1 MLTAIVRPQ
10 MPRAVRDRAS
20 DGLRE
25 ERSGMSDRV
34 LLVDFEN
41 VQDVELEKLLKE
53 KHRPLS
59 RTSVAGV

>member
-1 MLTAIVRPQ
+1 
-10 MPRAVRDRAS
+10 MPRAVSDRAS
-20 DGLRE
+20 DGLQE
-25 ERSGMSDRV
+25 EGSGMSDRV